1 MQKSTRLNDMMIFL
15 NNRTYFNLGDIM
27 QEYGISKST
36 ALRDI
41 QALEEIGMPIYSE
54 HGRNGRYG
62 ILKNRLLSPIIF
74 TVDEMYALYFAML
87 TLNAYESTPFH
98 LSVEKLKEKFE
109 TCLSNQLISKL
120 HKMEKVLKFEETK
133 HYNCS
138 VYLKEIL
145 QAILENTV
153 CTVVYKKE
161 GRKKLLHI
169 QFFNISSSFGQW
181 YVTGFNFD
189 TQKTHVLRCDKIVS
203 LLESDAYNAKPIEEL
218 LDSST
223 NLFKSQD
230 ATDFEVH
237 ISPKGIDLFQKEN
250 YPSMKL
256 HCINGQYII
265 KGFYN
270 KGEESFISDYFI
282 PFGKFTK
289 SIFPI
294 QLKKLIQ
301 DRICELSQHYQ
312 ML

>member
-1 MQKSTRLNDMMIFL
+1 MRKSTRLNDMMIFL
-15 NNRTYFNLGDIM
+15 NNRTYFNLRDIM
-27 QEYGISKST
+27 EEYGISKST

-109 TCLSNQLISKL
+109 ICLSNELIGNI
-120 HKMEKVLKFEETK
+120 HKMESVLKFEETK
-133 HYNCS
+133 HYNS
-138 VYLKEIL
+138 SPFLKEIL
-145 QAILENTV
+145 QSILENTV
-153 CTVVYKKE
+153 CKVVYKKE
-161 GRKKLLHI
+161 GKRKLFQI
-169 QFFNISSSFGQW
+169 QFLNISSSFGQW

-189 TQKTHVLRCDKIVS
+189 TQRTQVLRCDKIVDI
-203 LLESDAYNAKPIEEL
+203 LKSDVYNAKPIEEL
-218 LDSST
+218 LNSST
-223 NLFKSQD
+223 NIFKSRD

-237 ISPKGIDLFQKEN
+237 ISSKGVDLFQKEN
-250 YPSMKL
+250 YPSMEL

-270 KGEESFISDYFI
+270 KGEELFIADYFI
-282 PFGKFTK
+282 PYGKYTK
-289 SIFPI
+289 SIRPI
-294 QLKKLIQ
+294 QFKKLLQ
-301 DRICELSQHYQ
+301 DRLCELSQHYQ